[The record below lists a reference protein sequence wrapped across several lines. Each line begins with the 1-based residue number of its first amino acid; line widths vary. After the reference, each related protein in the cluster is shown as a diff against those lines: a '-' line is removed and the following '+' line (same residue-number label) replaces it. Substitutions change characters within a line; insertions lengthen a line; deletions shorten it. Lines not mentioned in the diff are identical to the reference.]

1 MADGGEGGDDQL
13 KLKTCSIEND
23 LKSLS
28 EGTGRSGLWF
38 PNQTLTS
45 EVLVQGEEFFQRVF
59 HVVDIN
65 NHSKTSVSF
74 SLYLIQHNKAESYI
88 RNRTLYHAG

>member
-1 MADGGEGGDDQL
+1 MGDGGEGDDQL
-13 KLKTCSIEND
+13 TKNLQHRNY